1 LRHWIRRRGTTIL
14 PNEVSLAHQRV
25 SRDREDDATRHVD
38 AWLAGVDDT
47 DLAISALTVREVSK
61 GIARLRTSP
70 NVAAAIAA
78 RVTDVFDALDGRI
91 LPVDRSVAE
100 VWGELLAVME
110 KHIDDAGLA
119 ATARSHGLVLVTRN
133 TKNFARRGVSLL
145 NPYKSPSERL
155 A

>member
-1 LRHWIRRRGTTIL
+1 LDT
-14 PNEVSLAHQRV
+14 NVF
-25 SRDREDDATRHVD
+25 REIGKTAPHENVD
-38 AWLAGVDDT
+38 AWLAAVDDT

-61 GIARLRTSP
+61 GIARLRTSDP

-91 LPVDRSVAE
+91 LPVDRGVAE
-100 VWGELLAVME
+100 VWGELLPVTA

-133 TKNFARRGVSLL
+133 TKDFARRGVSLL
-145 NPYKSPSERL
+145 NPYKSPPERL

>member
-1 LRHWIRRRGTTIL
+1 
-14 PNEVSLAHQRV
+14 
-25 SRDREDDATRHVD
+25 
-38 AWLAGVDDT
+38 
-47 DLAISALTVREVSK
+47 VSK